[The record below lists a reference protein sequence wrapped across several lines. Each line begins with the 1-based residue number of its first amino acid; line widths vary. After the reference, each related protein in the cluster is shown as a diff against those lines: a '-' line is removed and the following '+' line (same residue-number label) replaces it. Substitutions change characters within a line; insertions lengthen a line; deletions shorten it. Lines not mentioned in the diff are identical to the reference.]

1 MQARYWP
8 WIAAAGLALGAVGAA
23 ASVVGQGRTRARAT
37 PAQRIVLIGDSYAVG
52 LGPELA
58 KLLPGFTYAGREG
71 SSTAQWAQWL
81 PGWVA
86 GYQPTLTIV
95 SLGVNGTP
103 NSADFHAVVAALGGV
118 GSRVVWIDP
127 PAGVSVPGV
136 NLSAIYQ
143 VIASLG
149 VPVVPATTTPLR
161 PEKIRDAVAYLHPQ
175 SYAPWA
181 REIANAIG

>member
-1 MQARYWP
+1 MDKRLIP
-8 WIAAAGLALGAVGAA
+8 WIAAAGLALGVAGVMASRQASPRAA
-23 ASVVGQGRTRARAT
+23 TVPS
-37 PAQRIVLIGDSYAVG
+37 RIALIGDSYAVG